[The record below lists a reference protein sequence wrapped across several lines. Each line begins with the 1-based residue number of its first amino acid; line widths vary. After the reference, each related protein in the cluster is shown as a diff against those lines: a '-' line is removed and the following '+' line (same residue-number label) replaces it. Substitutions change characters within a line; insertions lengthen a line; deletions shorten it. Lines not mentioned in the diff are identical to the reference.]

1 MRRVQKNARLAA
13 AWWAAPLGLVVVLLM
28 APATPAGAAGTAR
41 PPSGSPETKRAI
53 GDIRNAGKAMFSW
66 YTDQQRSAKGKEQGE
81 GHATHA
87 GEAAA
92 RVDLG
97 AIPVISYDDLA
108 TLLVPRYIQSLP
120 RNDPWGHPYE
130 YRLNTQN
137 LAATQIMAV
146 RSAGA
151 DGKFSGDSYEV
162 GAFSPADRDHDLVWS
177 DGYFVAWPEARG
189 K

>member
-13 AWWAAPLGLVVVLLM
+13 AWWAPPLGLLIVLVVAL
-28 APATPAGAAGTAR
+28 ATPAGAAGTAK
-41 PPSGSPETKRAI
+41 PPTGSPETKKAI
-53 GDIRNAGKAMFSW
+53 GDIRNAGTAMFSW
-66 YTDQQRSAKGKEQGE
+66 YTDQKESAKGKGE
-81 GHATHA
+81 GHAEHA

-97 AIPVISYDDLA
+97 PIPVISYDDLA
-108 TLLVPRYIQSLP
+108 TLLVPKYLRSLP

-130 YRLNTQN
+130 YRLNTRN
-137 LAATQIMAV
+137 LEATQIMAV

-151 DGKFSGDSYEV
+151 DGSFSGDSYEV
-162 GAFSPADRDHDLVWS
+162 GAFSPTDHDHDLVWS
-177 DGYFVAWPEARG
+177 DGYFVAWPEASG